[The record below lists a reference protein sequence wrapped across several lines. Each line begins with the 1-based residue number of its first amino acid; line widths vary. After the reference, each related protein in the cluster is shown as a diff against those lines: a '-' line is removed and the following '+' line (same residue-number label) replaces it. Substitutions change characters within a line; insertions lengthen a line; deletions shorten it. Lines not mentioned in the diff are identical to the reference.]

1 MYLMLDIGGTE
12 IKAGVLDEHG
22 AIQGG
27 IRHFS
32 SNAKADQEAI
42 LDHFSMIIKEMAGRW
57 KGASIDGIGMA
68 FPGPFDYE
76 RGISLMQG
84 LDKYDS
90 IYGISIEEEMK
101 KRTDFLQDTIFCF
114 LHDVEAFALGE
125 SWFGEGR
132 EAGRLLCLCIG
143 TGTGSA
149 FIENKKV
156 IKEKTEGVPD
166 HGWIYNLPYRDSIID
181 DYLSVRGLLKI
192 SREITG
198 TELNGKELYE
208 RCLEQE
214 EKALLVYH
222 RFGEELNRCMCPFLE
237 AFHPDCVVL
246 GGQIS
251 KSFPYFGEA
260 FKKECEKRNTTV
272 CLEPETSARAMQ
284 GLFVAMSH

>member
-1 MYLMLDIGGTE
+1 
-12 IKAGVLDEHG
+12 
-22 AIQGG
+22 
-27 IRHFS
+27 
-32 SNAKADQEAI
+32 
-42 LDHFSMIIKEMAGRW
+42 MIIKEMAGRW

-166 HGWIYNLPYRDSIID
+166 HGWIYNLLP
-181 DYLSVRGLLKI
+181 G
-192 SREITG
+192 
-198 TELNGKELYE
+198 
-208 RCLEQE
+208 
-214 EKALLVYH
+214 
-222 RFGEELNRCMCPFLE
+222 
-237 AFHPDCVVL
+237 FH
-246 GGQIS
+246 
-251 KSFPYFGEA
+251 
-260 FKKECEKRNTTV
+260 
-272 CLEPETSARAMQ
+272 
-284 GLFVAMSH
+284 H

>member
-1 MYLMLDIGGTE
+1 
-12 IKAGVLDEHG
+12 
-22 AIQGG
+22 
-27 IRHFS
+27 
-32 SNAKADQEAI
+32 
-42 LDHFSMIIKEMAGRW
+42 
-57 KGASIDGIGMA
+57 
-68 FPGPFDYE
+68 
-76 RGISLMQG
+76 MQG

-101 KRTDFLQDTIFCF
+101 RRTDFIQDTNFCF

-149 FIENKKV
+149 FIENKRV

-198 TELNGKELYE
+198 TGLNGKELYE

-214 EKALLVYH
+214 EKALLV
-222 RFGEELNRCMCPFLE
+222 
-237 AFHPDCVVL
+237 
-246 GGQIS
+246 
-251 KSFPYFGEA
+251 
-260 FKKECEKRNTTV
+260 
-272 CLEPETSARAMQ
+272 
-284 GLFVAMSH
+284 